1 MKYLIIQKNM
11 KIIINKINSNENNN
25 KNPLLKEKEIKINI
39 EKDNLNNKQKKLYI
53 KKIIIIY

>member
-11 KIIINKINSNENNN
+11 KIIINEINSNENNN

-39 EKDNLNNKQKKLYI
+39 
-53 KKIIIIY
+53 

>member
-1 MKYLIIQKNM
+1 M

-39 EKDNLNNKQKKLYI
+39 EKDNLNNKQKNYI
-53 KKIIIIY
+53 